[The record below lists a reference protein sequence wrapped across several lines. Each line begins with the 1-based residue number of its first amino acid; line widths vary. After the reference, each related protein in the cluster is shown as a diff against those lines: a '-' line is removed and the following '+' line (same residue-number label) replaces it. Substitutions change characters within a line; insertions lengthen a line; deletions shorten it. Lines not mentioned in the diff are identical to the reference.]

1 MIPSI
6 RFSGW
11 LAATAVLAA
20 PALAW
25 ADYGDGQ
32 HMMWGGGMGGLFG
45 IVMMLIMVAL
55 IAAVVALIWRAINPG
70 KSQTTSDDSA
80 LGILKER
87 YARGEIDKQEYE
99 ERRRILKA

>member
-1 MIPSI
+1 MIPSD
-6 RFSGW
+6 RLSGW
-11 LAATAVLAA
+11 LAAAAVLAS

-25 ADYGDGQ
+25 ADYGDGE
-32 HMMWGGGMGGLFG
+32 HMMWGGGMGGMFG

-70 KSQTTSDDSA
+70 KQERTSDVSA

-87 YARGEIDKQEYE
+87 FARGEIDQQEYE
-99 ERRRILKA
+99 QRRRVLDA